1 MIRIIVR
8 HSLTKLNNKR
18 YKQQQF
24 LLSMIGK
31 FPYLDIIKKYWFDL
45 ITNFKIKRSLEKL
58 L

>member
-31 FPYLDIIKKYWFDL
+31 ISLFRYKEIL
-45 ITNFKIKRSLEKL
+45 I
-58 L
+58 

>member
-1 MIRIIVR
+1 MIRIIVK

-31 FPYLDIIKKYWFDL
+31 ISLFRYNKEIL
-45 ITNFKIKRSLEKL
+45 I
-58 L
+58 

>member
-18 YKQQQF
+18 YRQQQF

-31 FPYLDIIKKYWFDL
+31 FPYLDIIKKY
-45 ITNFKIKRSLEKL
+45 
-58 L
+58 